1 MGSRRFFTLFGIL
14 MFACISL
21 HAQRHFVYTPIDCNS
36 GLSENGVR
44 NILQLEDGRMVFTTE
59 GVTNIFEGTSFKHIH
74 LKGSDRMPL
83 SRYTG
88 YHHGYVDKD
97 YFWMKHLGKLMVMD
111 IKLERFIPR
120 PDSVLAT
127 MGVREPIADFFVD
140 TDKNYWILTSGDQLL
155 FRKSG
160 EQRNTVFLQ
169 NASSPNGLA
178 DELYDVAVVQGQVFI
193 CYRSGLMIGYD
204 LDSKRELYQTN
215 PFKDQQPQYSRT
227 LMVVASKN
235 VLYQIRNGQG
245 GIMLAFDLLQQKW
258 STVLQTD
265 YWLNTLTVDNE
276 DNLWVSCQ
284 RGLWFMD
291 KNLEQKQ
298 FISSFKVL
306 DGTEINTEISSQ
318 YHDSQGG
325 LWIGTINRGLLYY
338 HTDRFKFR
346 NLGPSDFGSDVE
358 NINVTGF
365 AFYPNHGI
373 LVATSHGLFTY
384 SIETNVLSHVPDIPV
399 NVDCISFLEDS
410 SGRIWICTQNQGI
423 YCLQKGE
430 IQHFVP
436 QNEMI
441 VQICE
446 TPDGQLFAA
455 TNRGFGKFNTEAG
468 TVELTNS
475 GGPVSQV
482 ISLGADAI
490 LGTGNSGLFIYDYK
504 KQQFNQTL
512 NSLLQ
517 SGNQQ
522 YNCLFEDSAGR
533 VWIGTQDGLTVFQP
547 GNEEQLQTLYT
558 ENGLVN
564 NSIKGIEED
573 SQGRIWVTTS
583 GGISRITV
591 TENEKQLQFSFAN
604 FNHFDGVLGNEF
616 LSRSIF
622 ISSDGLLLMG
632 GINGFNAIDLQKP
645 WRFTELPKP
654 LFTNLML
661 FGSKVKQ
668 GQAYNGNT
676 ILKNS
681 ISSTDQ
687 IELKYNQNFIS
698 LEFSAL
704 NFVNPTLT
712 YFRYQLEGVD
722 EDWRELVAQ
731 NGTGA
736 ASYTSLAPGTYQ
748 LKVMAANSSKKWT
761 DKIATLTIV
770 VKAPFW
776 KTPLAYFVYL
786 VLALLLL
793 YSVMNYYKRWAQQKL
808 VRKNEEKL
816 NQMKFNFF
824 TNISHEFR
832 TPLTLIITPLES
844 ILKEVKDTVLA
855 SKLHNIFINARDL
868 QGLVNQLLD
877 FRRLEMSGEKLNLTF
892 GNIVEFVQQF
902 DGLFAKLAQEKQID
916 FSTNTDLPDIFIYFD
931 QLKLYRILNNLLSNA
946 FKFTPP
952 CGQISL
958 KLTIVDEKLQQRFI
972 QIEIT
977 DSGKGIAEADLPQ
990 IFNRFYQPLGTEEGS
1005 GIGLHLV
1012 KEYVDMHSG
1021 DIAVESE
1028 LNKGTC
1034 FTLKIPM
1041 NLMPKN
1047 SEFETSVASREEVAV
1062 PKIVTSSGKKYK
1074 LLVVEDNNDLRNFI
1088 VGELSK
1094 TYEILEAADGQIGKE
1109 IAGAASPDLII
1120 SDVLM
1125 PNMSGLE
1132 LCQSIKS
1139 DVNTSHIPVILLT
1152 ALTSEEHQL
1161 QGYKSGADEYLT
1173 KPFNLDILQL
1183 RIAKLIEQQS
1193 LRKKHFAQK
1202 IEVNPKDITI
1212 TSFDEK
1218 LIEKALECI
1227 EKNMDNPAYS
1237 VQQFSEDMG
1246 MDRTVLYKKLLSIT
1260 DLPPSEFIRSIRLK
1274 RAAQL
1279 LLKSQLSVGEVAD
1292 KVGFNTHRYFSKY
1305 FKEAY
1310 GVTPSDYIKDK
1321 SGRS

>member
-1 MGSRRFFTLFGIL
+1 MGNRRFLSLFGLLLI
-14 MFACISL
+14 AYISV
-21 HAQRHFVYTPIDCNS
+21 HAQRHFVYTPIDCIS

-59 GVTNIFEGTSFKHIH
+59 GVTNIYDGTTFKHIH
-74 LKGSDRMPL
+74 LKGSDRMLL
-83 SRYTG
+83 SGYSG

-111 IKLERFIPR
+111 IKLERFVPR

-160 EQRNTVFLQ
+160 EQKSTVFLQ
-169 NASSPNGLA
+169 NVSSLNGLA
-178 DELYDVAVVQGQVFI
+178 DELYDIAVVQGQFFL
-193 CYRSGLMIGYD
+193 CYRSGLMVAYD
-204 LDSKRELYQTN
+204 LNSKRELYQTN
-215 PFKDQQPQYSRT
+215 PFKELPSQFGRT

-245 GIMLAFDLLQQKW
+245 GIMLAFDLLRQKW

-265 YWLNTLTVDNE
+265 YWLNTLTIDNE

-284 RGLWFMD
+284 KGLWFMD
-291 KNLEQKQ
+291 KDLKQKQ

-306 DGTEINTEISSQ
+306 DGTEITTEISSQ

-346 NLGPSDFGSDVE
+346 NLGPSDFASGVK
-358 NINVTGF
+358 NINVNGF
-365 AFYPNHGI
+365 AFNPSQGI
-373 LVATSHGLFTY
+373 IVGTSCGLFTY
-384 SIETNVLSHVPDIPV
+384 SLETNGLSLVPGIPA
-399 NVDCISFLEDS
+399 NVDCISFSKDR
-410 SGRIWICTQNQGI
+410 SGRIWICTQNQGL
-423 YCLQKGE
+423 YCLQKAGF
-430 IQHFVP
+430 QHFVP
-436 QNEMI
+436 LNELI
-441 VQICE
+441 FQISE

-455 TNRGFGKFNTEAG
+455 TNRGFGKFNPSTG
-468 TVELTNS
+468 TVELIIS
-475 GGPVSQV
+475 GGLISQV
-482 ISLGADAI
+482 ISLGTDAI
-490 LGTGNSGLFIYDYK
+490 LGAGNSGLFIYDYK
-504 KQQFNQTL
+504 KRQFDQTL

-517 SGNQQ
+517 TGNQQ

-533 VWIGTQDGLTVFQP
+533 VWIGTQDGLSVWNP
-547 GNEEQLQTLYT
+547 GNKKIRTLYT
-558 ENGLVN
+558 DEGLVN

-573 SQGRIWVTTS
+573 KQGRIWVTTS

-591 TENEKQLQFSFAN
+591 SATEKQLQFSFAN

-616 LSRSIF
+616 LSRSTF
-622 ISSDGLLLMG
+622 ISNDGLLLMG

-661 FGSKVKQ
+661 FGSKLKQ
-668 GQAYNGNT
+668 GQSYNGNT
-676 ILKNS
+676 VLKNS

-687 IELKYNQNFIS
+687 VELKYNQNFIS
-698 LEFSAL
+698 VEFSAL
-704 NFVNPTLT
+704 NYVNPTLT
-712 YFRYQLEGVD
+712 YFRYRLEGVD

-748 LKVMAANSSKKWT
+748 LKVMAANNSKKWT
-761 DKIATLTIV
+761 EKIATLTIE

-776 KTPLAYFVYL
+776 KTPLAYFIYL
-786 VLALLLL
+786 LLALLML

-855 SKLHNIFINARDL
+855 SKLRNIFINARDL

-916 FSTNTDLPDIFIYFD
+916 FATNTDLPDIFIYFD
-931 QLKLYRILNNLLSNA
+931 QSKLYRILNNLLSNA

-958 KLTIVDEKLQQRFI
+958 KLTIIEEKSQQRFI
-972 QIEIT
+972 QIDIT
-977 DSGKGIAEADLPQ
+977 DSGKGIAETDLPH

-1012 KEYVDMHSG
+1012 KEYVNMHFG
-1021 DIAVESE
+1021 DITVKSE
-1028 LNKGTC
+1028 QNKETC

-1047 SEFETSVASREEVAV
+1047 SEIEASAAVHEEMGV
-1062 PKIVTSSGKKYK
+1062 PKFVTSSGKKYK
-1074 LLVVEDNNDLRNFI
+1074 LLVVEDNNDLRRFI
-1088 VGELSK
+1088 VSELSK
-1094 TYEILEAADGQIGKE
+1094 NYEILEAADGIAGKE
-1109 IAGAASPDLII
+1109 LANTASPDLII

-1132 LCQSIKS
+1132 LCHSIKS

-1173 KPFNLDILQL
+1173 KPFNLDILLL

-1202 IEVNPKDITI
+1202 LEVNPKDITI

-1218 LIEKALECI
+1218 LIQKALECI

-1237 VQQFSEDMG
+1237 VKQFSEDMG

-1310 GVTPSDYIKDK
+1310 GVTPSEFIKDK
-1321 SGRS
+1321 SGRA

>member
-1 MGSRRFFTLFGIL
+1 MVSRRFFTLFGLL
-14 MFACISL
+14 MFACISI
-21 HAQRHFVYTPIDCNS
+21 HAQRHFVYTPIDCIS

-59 GVTNIFEGTSFKHIH
+59 GVTNIFDGTTFKHVH

-88 YHHGYVDKD
+88 FHHGYVDKD

-111 IKLERFIPR
+111 ITLERFVPR

-140 TDKNYWILTSGDQLL
+140 ADKNYWILTSGDQLL

-160 EQRNTVFLQ
+160 EQKNAVFLQ
-169 NASSPNGLA
+169 NTSSPNGLA
-178 DELYDVAVVQGQVFI
+178 DELYDIAVVQGQVFL
-193 CYRSGLMIGYD
+193 CYRSGLMIAYD
-204 LDSKRELYQTN
+204 LDSKRELFQTN
-215 PFKDQQPQYSRT
+215 PFKEQQTQYGRT

-245 GIMLAFDLLQQKW
+245 GIMLAFDLLQKKW
-258 STVLQTD
+258 NTVLQTD
-265 YWLNTLTVDNE
+265 YWLNTLTIDKE
-276 DNLWVSCQ
+276 GNLWVSCQ
-284 RGLWFMD
+284 KGLWFMD
-291 KNLEQKQ
+291 KDLKQKQ

-306 DGTEINTEISSQ
+306 DGTEITTEISSQ

-346 NLGPSDFGSDVE
+346 NLGPSDFASGIK
-358 NINVTGF
+358 NINVNGF
-365 AFYPNHGI
+365 AFNPSQGI
-373 LVATSHGLFTY
+373 LVGTSCGLFTY
-384 SIETNVLSHVPDIPV
+384 SLETNGLSLVPGIPA
-399 NVDCISFLEDS
+399 NVDCISFSKDR
-410 SGRIWICTQNQGI
+410 SGRIWICTQNQGL
-423 YCLQKGE
+423 YCLQKAGF
-430 IQHFVP
+430 QHFVS

-441 VQICE
+441 SRICE
-446 TPDGQLFAA
+446 TPNGQLFAA
-455 TNRGFGKFNTEAG
+455 TNRGFGKFNPSTG
-468 TVELTNS
+468 TVELIIS
-475 GGPVSQV
+475 GGLVSQV
-482 ISLGADAI
+482 ISLGKDA
-490 LGTGNSGLFIYDYK
+490 LFGSGNSGLFIYDYK
-504 KQQFNQTL
+504 IKQFDQTL
-512 NSLLQ
+512 NSLLK

-522 YNCLFEDSAGR
+522 YNYLFEDSAGR
-533 VWIGTQDGLTVFQP
+533 VWIGTQDGLTVWQP
-547 GNEEQLQTLYT
+547 GNEELHTLYT

-564 NSIKGIEED
+564 NSIKGIIED
-573 SQGRIWVTTS
+573 LQGRIWVTTS

-591 TENEKQLQFSFAN
+591 SATEKQLQFSFAN

-616 LSRSIF
+616 LSHSIF
-622 ISSDGLLLMG
+622 ISEEGLLLTG

-645 WRFTELPKP
+645 WSFTELPKP

-668 GQAYNGNT
+668 GQPYNGNT

-681 ISSTDQ
+681 ISSTDK

-698 LEFSAL
+698 VEFSAL

-722 EDWRELVAQ
+722 DEWRELVAQ
-731 NGTGA
+731 NGTAA

-748 LKVMAANSSKKWT
+748 LKVKAANNSKNWT
-761 DKIATLTIV
+761 DTIATLTIV

-776 KTPLAYFVYL
+776 KTPLAYFIYL
-786 VLALLLL
+786 LLALLLL
-793 YSVMNYYKRWAQQKL
+793 YSVINYYKRWAQQKL
-808 VRKNEEKL
+808 IRRNEEKL

-855 SKLHNIFINARDL
+855 SKLRNIFINARDL
-868 QGLVNQLLD
+868 HGLVNQLLD

-916 FSTNTDLPDIFIYFD
+916 FATNTDLPDLFIYFD
-931 QLKLYRILNNLLSNA
+931 QSKLYRILNNLLSNA

-958 KLTIVDEKLQQRFI
+958 KLTIIEERLQKRFI

-977 DSGKGIAEADLPQ
+977 DSGKGIAETDLPH

-1012 KEYVDMHSG
+1012 KGYVNMHFG
-1021 DIAVESE
+1021 DITAKSE
-1028 LNKGTC
+1028 QNKETC
-1034 FTLKIPM
+1034 FTVKIPM

-1047 SEFETSVASREEVAV
+1047 SEIEALVYVRDEMVV
-1062 PKIVTSSGKKYK
+1062 PKFATSSGKKYK
-1074 LLVVEDNNDLRNFI
+1074 LLVVEDNNDLRSFI
-1088 VGELSK
+1088 VVELSK
-1094 TYEILEAADGQIGKE
+1094 NYEIIEAADGQAGKDL
-1109 IAGAASPDLII
+1109 ASTASPDLII

-1132 LCQSIKS
+1132 LCHSIKS

-1161 QGYKSGADEYLT
+1161 QGYRSGADEYLT
-1173 KPFNLDILQL
+1173 KPFNLDILLL
-1183 RIAKLIEQQS
+1183 RVAKLIEQQS
-1193 LRKKHFAQK
+1193 LRKKNFAQK

-1218 LIEKALECI
+1218 LIEKALGCI

-1237 VQQFSEDMG
+1237 VQQFSEDMS

-1274 RAAQL
+1274 RAVQL
-1279 LLKSQLSVGEVAD
+1279 LVKSQLSVGEVAD

-1310 GVTPSDYIKDK
+1310 GVTPSEFIKDK
-1321 SGRS
+1321 SGRL

>member
-1 MGSRRFFTLFGIL
+1 
-14 MFACISL
+14 
-21 HAQRHFVYTPIDCNS
+21 
-36 GLSENGVR
+36 
-44 NILQLEDGRMVFTTE
+44 
-59 GVTNIFEGTSFKHIH
+59 
-74 LKGSDRMPL
+74 
-83 SRYTG
+83 
-88 YHHGYVDKD
+88 
-97 YFWMKHLGKLMVMD
+97 MVMD
-111 IKLERFIPR
+111 IKLERFVPR

-127 MGVREPIADFFVD
+127 MGVREAIADFFVD
-140 TDKNYWILTSGDQLL
+140 ADKNYWILTSGDQLL

-160 EQRNTVFLQ
+160 EHKNTVFLQ
-169 NASSPNGLA
+169 NVSSPNGLA
-178 DELYDVAVVQGQVFI
+178 DELYDVAVVQGQVLL
-193 CYRSGLMIGYD
+193 CYRSGLMVAYD
-204 LDSKRELYQTN
+204 LNSKHGLYQTN
-215 PFKDQQPQYSRT
+215 PFKGTQQQQYGHT

-258 STVLQTD
+258 SIVLQTD
-265 YWLNTLTVDNE
+265 YWLNTLTIDKE
-276 DNLWVSCQ
+276 GNLWVSCQ
-284 RGLWFMD
+284 KGLWFID
-291 KNLEQKQ
+291 KDLKQKQ
-298 FISSFKVL
+298 FVSSFKLL

-346 NLGPSDFGSDVE
+346 NLGPSDFGSGIK
-358 NINVTGF
+358 NINVNGF
-365 AFYPNHGI
+365 AYNASQGI
-373 LVATSHGLFTY
+373 LVGTSGGLYAY
-384 SIETNVLSHVPDIPV
+384 SLETNTLSLVSGIPA
-399 NVDCISFLEDS
+399 NVDCISFLKDRG
-410 SGRIWICTQNQGI
+410 GRIWICTQNQGL
-423 YCLQKGE
+423 YSLQKAGF
-430 IQHFVP
+430 QHFKS
-436 QNEMI
+436 QNEI
-441 VQICE
+441 IFQICE
-446 TPDGQLFAA
+446 TPDGQFYAA
-455 TNRGFGKFNTEAG
+455 TNRGFGKFNPETG

-475 GGPVSQV
+475 GGLVSQL
-482 ISLGADAI
+482 ISLGTDAI
-490 LGTGNSGLFIYDYK
+490 LGVGNSGLFIYDYK
-504 KQQFNQTL
+504 KRQFNQTL

-522 YNCLFEDSAGR
+522 YNCLFEDSGGR
-533 VWIGTQDGLTVFQP
+533 VWIGTQDGLSVWQP
-547 GNEEQLQTLYT
+547 GNEELHTLYT

-591 TENEKQLQFSFAN
+591 TGNDKQLQFSLAN

-616 LSRSIF
+616 LSRSTY
-622 ISSDGLLLMG
+622 ISNDKLLLMG

-645 WRFTELPKP
+645 WSFTELPKP

-661 FGSKVKQ
+661 FGSKLKQ
-668 GQAYNGNT
+668 GQSYNGNT

-681 ISSTDQ
+681 ISSTGQ
-687 IELKYNQNFIS
+687 VELKYNQNFIS
-698 LEFSAL
+698 VEFSAL

-712 YFRYQLEGVD
+712 YFRYRLEGVD
-722 EDWRELVAQ
+722 EDWREIVAQ
-731 NGTGA
+731 SGTGA
-736 ASYTSLAPGTYQ
+736 ASYTNLAPGTYQ
-748 LKVMAANSSKKWT
+748 LKVMAANNSKKWT
-761 DKIATLTIV
+761 DKVATLTIV

-776 KTPLAYFVYL
+776 KAPLAYLIYL
-786 VLALLLL
+786 ALVLLLL
-793 YSVMNYYKRWAQQKL
+793 YSAMNYYKRWAQQKL

-844 ILKEVKDTVLA
+844 LLKELKDAALE
-855 SKLHNIFINARDL
+855 SKLRSIFRHAQDL

-892 GNIVEFVQQF
+892 GNVVEFVQQF
-902 DGLFAKLAQEKQID
+902 DELFAKLAQEKQID
-916 FSTNTDLPDIFIYFD
+916 FSTSTDLPDIFMYFD
-931 QLKLYRILNNLLSNA
+931 QLKLHRILNNLLSNA
-946 FKFTPP
+946 FKFTPSG
-952 CGQISL
+952 GQISL
-958 KLTIVDEKLQQRFI
+958 KLTCTEDKAQQRFI
-972 QIEIT
+972 QIEVI
-977 DSGKGIAEADLPQ
+977 DSGKGIAETDLPQ

-1012 KEYVDMHSG
+1012 KEYVNMHSG
-1021 DIAVESE
+1021 EIKVESE
-1028 LNKGTC
+1028 LDKGTS

-1047 SEFETSVASREEVAV
+1047 SEIETSAVVHEEMVV
-1062 PKIVTSSGKKYK
+1062 PKFVTSSEKKYK
-1074 LLVVEDNNDLRNFI
+1074 LLVVEDNHDLRSFI

-1094 TYEILEAADGQIGKE
+1094 NYEMLEAADGRAAKE
-1109 IAGAASPDLII
+1109 LASAASPDLII

-1125 PNMSGLE
+1125 PNMSGME

-1173 KPFNLDILQL
+1173 KPFNLDILLL
-1183 RIAKLIEQQS
+1183 RIAKLLEQQI

-1202 IEVNPKDITI
+1202 IEVNPKEITI
-1212 TSFDEK
+1212 TSFDER
-1218 LIEKALECI
+1218 LIEKALECL
-1227 EKNMDNPAYS
+1227 EKNMDNSDYS
-1237 VQQFSEDMG
+1237 VQQFSEEMG

-1260 DLPPSEFIRSIRLK
+1260 GLPPSEFIRSIRLK

-1310 GVTPSDYIKDK
+1310 GVTPSEYIKDMA
-1321 SGRS
+1321 GRP